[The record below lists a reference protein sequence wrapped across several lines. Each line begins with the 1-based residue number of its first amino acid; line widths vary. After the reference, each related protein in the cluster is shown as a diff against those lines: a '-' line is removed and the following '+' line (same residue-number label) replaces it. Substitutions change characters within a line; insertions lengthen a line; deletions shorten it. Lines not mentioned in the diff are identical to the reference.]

1 MIQRAALIYPHQ
13 LFKNSPAIEKTSR
26 VFLVEDP
33 LFFRQ
38 YRFHVQKL
46 LLHRLTMS
54 EYAEQL
60 RRDGHDVEFIEQ
72 SELGETGDV
81 ARILRAKGIREVS
94 FVDPCDDWLE
104 SRLLSGLEQYG
115 IHPTL
120 FPDPHFITSREMV
133 QTYGMG
139 KLRFA
144 NFYKDQRRRL
154 NILVDEDGQPEQGKW
169 SFDAENRVGMKSGLI
184 PPAVHKPPRPAES
197 DLAIE
202 YVRNQNPNALG
213 LAYSREFS
221 YPINRSQALTW
232 LEDFLDWRF
241 SRFGEYE
248 DAISRE
254 HDVLF
259 HSALTPMMNIGLL
272 SPAEVVE
279 AALARR
285 NEVPF
290 NSLEGFVRQIIGWR
304 EFMRVVYIQN
314 GRKQRSQNFWRFTN
328 PMPSA
333 FYDGTTGIPPID
345 TVIQRLLR
353 TGYCHH
359 IERLMVLGNFM
370 MLCEIHPNAV
380 YQWFMEFFIDSYDWV
395 MVPNVY
401 GMSQFADG
409 GLCTTKPYL
418 SGSNYVLKMSDFH
431 SGPWCEVWTSLYWR
445 FIDKHRDFIASQPRL
460 FPAAMQ
466 LERMGPKLDAHR
478 QLADQFLASLFA

>member
-1 MIQRAALIYPHQ
+1 MSNAALIYPHQ
-13 LFKNSPAIEKTSR
+13 LFPNSPALDGVSR
-26 VFLVEDP
+26 AFLIEDP
-33 LFFRQ
+33 LFFGQ
-38 YRFHVQKL
+38 YRFHAQKL

-54 EYAEQL
+54 EYAKDLSQ
-60 RRDGHDVEFIEQ
+60 DGLQVEFIEQ
-72 SELGETGDV
+72 SKLTESGDI
-81 ARILRAKGIREVS
+81 ARILHAKGIRHVRY
-94 FVDPCDDWLE
+94 VGPCDDWLE
-104 SRLLSGLEQYG
+104 TRLLSGLLQYG
-115 IHPTL
+115 IHSTVV
-120 FPDPHFITSREMV
+120 PDPNFMTSQDIVRS
-133 QTYGMG
+133 YGKG

-154 NILVDEDGQPEQGKW
+154 NILVDEKGEPEQGKW
-169 SFDAENRVGMKSGLI
+169 SFDTENRRGMKADLV
-184 PPAVHKPPRPAES
+184 PPPVHNPPRPAELDHS
-197 DLAIE
+197 IE
-202 YVRNQNPNALG
+202 YVRLQNPDALG
-213 LAYSREFS
+213 LSHAANFS
-221 YPINRSQALTW
+221 YPVNRSQALAG

-241 SRFGEYE
+241 SRFGDYE

-254 HDVLF
+254 HNVLF
-259 HSALTPMMNIGLL
+259 HSVLTPMLNIGLI
-272 SPAEVVE
+272 SPAEVVK
-279 AALARR
+279 AALDRK

-290 NSLEGFVRQIIGWR
+290 NSLEGFIRQIIGWR

-314 GRKQRSQNFWRFTN
+314 GRKQRRHNFWRFTN

-345 TVIQRLLR
+345 TVIHRLLR

-370 MLCEIHPNAV
+370 MLCEIHPDAV

-418 SGSNYVLKMSDFH
+418 SGSNYVLKMSDFP

-445 FIDKHRDFIASQPRL
+445 FIDKHRDFFAGQPRL
-460 FPAAMQ
+460 FPATAQ
-466 LERMGPKLDAHR
+466 LKKMGSKLDTHCLVADEFLR
-478 QLADQFLASLFA
+478 KLLA